1 MQVAEAPS
9 PSRELPP
16 GWDRRTWLVAVP
28 LALIV
33 VYAFIPTLANGFL
46 GWDDDQNFLD
56 NPYFRGLGAAQL
68 KWAWTTFWLGV
79 YQPLAWFLYGA
90 QYLFCKLDPRGFHLT
105 SLFLHVANAVVLYV
119 LTVALLVRC
128 RADSRLK
135 SPWTCSLSAGLAT
148 ALFAVHPLRVEPV
161 AWVSAQMYLPW
172 LLLDAVGSGL
182 SPCIWTGSSPR
193 WGWLAGSWLLFVA
206 ALLFHPVPVNLP
218 VVLLILDIYPLRRL
232 GGGTGRW
239 FGASARRALLEK
251 VPFVMVSLVFMGLA
265 IAARAQSPLFNAN
278 YAVSEGIAQD
288 ATGPGFTSGKRR
300 YRWASLRF
308 TRCPKR

>member
-1 MQVAEAPS
+1 MGP
-9 PSRELPP
+9 
-16 GWDRRTWLVAVP
+16 RTWLVAVP

-161 AWVSAQMYLPW
+161 AWVSAQMYLPCALSRCCRFW
-172 LLLDAVGSGL
+172 PISVHVGRVQARGGVGWRARGSC
-182 SPCIWTGSSPR
+182 SSRPCCFIQC
-193 WGWLAGSWLLFVA
+193 
-206 ALLFHPVPVNLP
+206 
-218 VVLLILDIYPLRRL
+218 
-232 GGGTGRW
+232 
-239 FGASARRALLEK
+239 
-251 VPFVMVSLVFMGLA
+251 
-265 IAARAQSPLFNAN
+265 QS
-278 YAVSEGIAQD
+278 
-288 ATGPGFTSGKRR
+288 T
-300 YRWASLRF
+300 
-308 TRCPKR
+308 CPWCS